1 MLTLFVVSILLV
13 HKRTQNLADIN
24 KVLQEQN
31 EHMKEYEKLYVATQ
45 KQLDKIN
52 ELNRSIEK
60 IDNNYFAYDAE
71 YKRHTLKNIQVAFNT
86 NSSDIYDLNIEDRD
100 KLLKAGNAIVA
111 FMNAAMK
118 EIPDAEYLLIIE
130 GQTSRDNY
138 PRNYQLSYER
148 ALSLVRYWVSNG
160 IKFDKLPCEVII
172 SGSGYASPFRISPDI
187 SSNTLNQR
195 FVIHIVPKPGIM

>member
-1 MLTLFVVSILLV
+1 MSTLFFIMLTLFVVSILLV

-31 EHMKEYEKLYVATQ
+31 ERMKEYEKLYVATQ

-100 KLLKAGNAIVA
+100 KLLNE
-111 FMNAAMK
+111 MLK
-118 EIPDAEYLLIIE
+118 EDGIIE
-130 GQTSRDNY
+130 KIVNVGASFKGCKDSIELANK
-138 PRNYQLSYER
+138 YENVYVF
-148 ALSLVRYWVSNG
+148 S
-160 IKFDKLPCEVII
+160 
-172 SGSGYASPFRISPDI
+172 
-187 SSNTLNQR
+187 
-195 FVIHIVPKPGIM
+195 